1 MLKSTFT
8 WQNGKKLTNKNKLF
22 TLEDKQLW
30 PRNPLQQLSVNRV
43 LTLHFSRK
51 SNLGQTIWNL
61 GRCIPYRDF
70 YAAERQNM

>member
-43 LTLHFSRK
+43 LTFIFQES
-51 SNLGQTIWNL
+51 QT
-61 GRCIPYRDF
+61 
-70 YAAERQNM
+70 